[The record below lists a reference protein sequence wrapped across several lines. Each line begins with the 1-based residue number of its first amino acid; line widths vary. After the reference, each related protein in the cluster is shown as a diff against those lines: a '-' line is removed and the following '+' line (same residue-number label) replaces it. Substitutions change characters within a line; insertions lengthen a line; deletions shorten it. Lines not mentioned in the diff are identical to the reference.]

1 MLGDGRLSCCT
12 VSYVRYS
19 QDRADVSE
27 GPSLGR
33 RHCLKTRRHF
43 DVVFES
49 MRAEVRLF
57 AEGPVQLT
65 DRLDSFESKAER
77 AISNLDRR
85 WLA

>member
-33 RHCLKTRRHF
+33 RHCAAHAADAARHGS
-43 DVVFES
+43 DTS
-49 MRAEVRLF
+49 T
-57 AEGPVQLT
+57 PVEQTLPEIVLCIQRQAKHRSVGGSST
-65 DRLDSFESKAER
+65 NRMCDAK
-77 AISNLDRR
+77 
-85 WLA
+85 